1 MANISPNNI
10 TNLNQDWAH
19 DMSANGAPFSGAA
32 VQTFIKNQINSK
44 VGAGYFDAQGM
55 TLYLFR
61 SEEDKTI
68 FIGDTTRLDLVLG
81 SVPLNFETTQYRI
94 NVTPVGSKVVNATV
108 NQDAVNLSMDLQ
120 IESRELGEPVW
131 VATGQD
137 IGVKVFV
144 DANATGTYVEVMELA
159 QTVLA
164 SIGNLTVDIKPFI
177 PMGTSRVRFFLYS
190 LEDPSLAISS
200 VWSVTLSEMYIEAWN
215 NTWDKALVEDGSD
228 NNYHLGGFKIVGTI
242 AKTLHIDIS
251 TTQSVVASY
260 ARDIGGFEAIESPYF
275 FTRNEGLDLS
285 NPLSALGESLPSLNT
300 GVYNVKVWLTSGN
313 LSTEDTPIVYSI
325 MYVASGDTN
334 LARLVVMNNAA
345 AMVNNYDES
354 AHLCDYAIYNA
365 GNTYGNP
372 TITITPFISGTA
384 GSTTTLTPQVFAE
397 VAQSLNYNLNLVTNS
412 TNLTVRY
419 QVSMGGSSQADVSR
433 VDNADIFPSE
443 DGAVFYLNTSLRAN
457 GESTKEIVY
466 NTANSTTTELPSVS
480 WQKMSWVDG
489 IDGWTVDE
497 NGRKCLMIPAGSRMT
512 IPPDSFRFLTGENVT
527 FEFCYRVANVS
538 DYSENIITIAQ
549 NPESDDFMGIR
560 IKPTNITVHSGS
572 DKSAANDIYQGTNVE
587 DEKTIHLLITVQN
600 SFGGNNG
607 YNLVTGYVNG
617 VKGFQFSYAPNTIW
631 SNTYAEAIF
640 GSDTADLYLYSMR
653 TYRKALSTSG
663 AENNWLNMLV
673 TRSDKVAYKEFIQSV
688 LKSSSR
694 QIDYETIKNGG
705 KYNFFVVEMTSGGSS
720 VPNMLYPD
728 GGRSNIEMHY
738 GVDSGGNSRSD
749 WDWKIYDVETK
760 GQGTTSMN
768 YWLWNIRWRID
779 KTDSSKKRMVAYYGD
794 PSYSGISKTFNELPA
809 SSSKIVWFDGIN
821 NHPGVKRITAKINF
835 ASSMQAHKMGA
846 TKAYDVLHNSLLEG
860 AMLNEAQV
868 KAENEDKPMPTVAV
882 YQYPAFGFQKVVDS
896 VGNESYTFIGL
907 FTIGPDKGDKPTFG
921 YDLVEE
927 DLIALEGVD
936 HTPQMTKFSV
946 PWDEQAS
953 YFVNAK
959 GDGFLATKAPAGN
972 FQNALEVSV
981 AKDADTEDGSSTMPV
996 LVDSFKPAYD
1006 VVYDNSTL
1014 IVPIALNDEDFGGET
1029 ATASDVLNAI
1039 NSNIE
1044 GFQNRI
1050 YDDRIPYSD
1059 VQFWIEG
1066 EYKLYHFEYENSVYV
1081 SGYKENG
1088 SYTALDIRTDTGI
1101 TDNELTGLTLDEQNE
1116 LFKTARR
1123 ERFIREAPEYWEM
1136 TELAFNYVFLLIFG
1150 ATDNFAKNQYPYYM
1164 GGKWRFRQDD
1174 LDTIMDIDNN
1184 GGQTKPSDI
1193 EFEDTSGGSPYFAG
1207 SNSVLWNLV
1216 HESMWDDYE
1225 VDGITY
1231 PGIKTIGY
1239 DVIEKMSQLSGGNNI
1254 YDGFIKFFE
1263 KYFWENAQDYFPP
1276 SAYNIDGNIKYEA
1289 AWLTGRSFSAN
1300 PLRQSLGSHYSA
1312 ERLWVR
1318 KRAMYC
1324 MSLFGVG
1331 AFGTYTDEYLG
1342 SIKFR
1347 PLQLG
1352 SMTVTPAESM
1362 YPCLIIGD
1370 DDVRPTARTLAGEP
1384 YSFTSLTGDGNT
1396 VYTLQGVDN
1405 LVDLGDLKDLV
1416 VGSDDGGTF
1425 NLSGKKLRTFKMGD
1439 AEEEVTTNIVNLNI
1453 AGAGLPC
1460 LEVIDVRNASELA
1473 GTLDLSNCKRVLE
1486 VYTEGTKISS
1496 VVLPRGSKIEKL
1508 HLSDHVTT
1516 LSYQIVKY
1524 LSDLVLPSNSSNI
1537 SLIYLEECDA
1547 LDGMSTLQSVY
1558 NSEGQQLS
1566 FIRIEWNSEKQITGQ
1581 QIRMLR
1587 HIMNDEDKNGSH
1599 HNYNGVN
1606 INGSGDVEINPVIKG
1621 ELVAQAY
1628 YPSDLVALSGGAEP
1642 SDSET
1647 HSGMKRI
1654 LANYFGTLYIN
1665 YPLGNNYEFIE
1676 FVDPAVES
1684 ACVSIFDT
1692 AHLGGLTKGRASRIT
1707 DITNGFMNN
1716 SSIVYFNEFKYFTGL
1731 SELYAVI
1738 QGVARGAFYNCT
1750 SLKEIT
1756 FPSSL
1761 TFIGNQS
1768 FQECVNLQEITISR
1782 GFTID
1787 TSGTL
1792 RAFLNCNKLKRFN
1805 IPSIDVWMNCSFGT
1819 DQLYNTPFSSS
1830 QDGHLYI
1837 NGEEVKNIVVPSGR
1851 TWINAYNFYYC
1862 KGITTVDIGSSV
1874 TGIGRRAFYYCTSLS
1889 TLILRRQTPP
1899 TLGEDSL
1906 VGTNANLKIYVPYS
1920 EDHSILEAY
1929 QAATGWS
1936 SYASKMYELDENGN
1950 IPS

>member
-44 VGAGYFDAQGM
+44 VGAGYFDAQAM

-61 SEEDKTI
+61 NEEDKMI

-81 SVPLNFETTQYRI
+81 SVPLSFETTQYRI
-94 NVTPVGSKVVNATV
+94 HVTTSGSTVVNATV
-108 NQDAVNLSMDLQ
+108 NQEAVNLSMDLQ
-120 IESRELGEPVW
+120 IESRELGEPAW
-131 VATGQD
+131 TATGQD

-144 DANATGTYVEVMELA
+144 DANATGTYVEVMGLA

-164 SIGNLTVDIKPFI
+164 SVGNLTVDIKPFI

-228 NNYHLGGFKIVGTI
+228 NYYHLGGFKIVGTI

-260 ARDIGGFEAIESPYF
+260 ARDLGGFEAIESPYF

-285 NPLSALGESLPSLNT
+285 SPLSALGEYLPPLET

-313 LSTEDTPIVYSI
+313 LSTEDTPVVYSI
-325 MYVASGDTN
+325 MYVASGDKN
-334 LARLVVMNNAA
+334 SAQLVVMNNAA
-345 AMVNNYDES
+345 EVVNNYDES
-354 AHLCDYAIYNA
+354 AHLCDYAVYNA
-365 GNTYGNP
+365 ESTYGSP
-372 TITITPFISGTA
+372 VITIKPFISETA
-384 GSTTTLTPQVFAE
+384 GTTTTLTPQVFTE
-397 VAQSLNYNLNLVTNS
+397 QSQNLNYNLSLVTNS

-419 QVSMGGSSQADVSR
+419 EITMGESFQAGVSR
-433 VDNADIFPSE
+433 VDNTDIFPSE

-466 NTANSTTTELPSVS
+466 NTANNTIIELPSVT

-497 NGRKCLMIPAGSRMT
+497 NGRKCLMIPAGSKMI

-538 DYSENIITIAQ
+538 DYSENIITVAQ

-607 YNLVTGYVNG
+607 YNLVTGYING

-631 SNTYAEAIF
+631 SNTYANAIF

-738 GVDSGGNSRSD
+738 GIDSSGNSRSD

-779 KTDSSKKRMVAYYGD
+779 KTDSSKERMVAYYGD
-794 PSYSGISKTFNELPA
+794 PSYSGLSKTFNELPA
-809 SSSKIVWFDGIN
+809 SSSKTVWFDGIN

-835 ASSMQAHKMGA
+835 ASSMQSHKMGA
-846 TKAYDVLHNSLLEG
+846 TRAYDILHNSLLEG

-868 KAENEDKPMPTVAV
+868 IAENENKPIPTVAV

-896 VGNESYTFIGL
+896 IGNESYTFIGL

-927 DLIALEGVD
+927 DLISLEGVD

-946 PWDEQAS
+946 PWDEQAA

-972 FQNALEVSV
+972 FQNALEVGV
-981 AKDADTEDGSSTMPV
+981 AKDADTEDGASTMPV
-996 LVDSFKPAYD
+996 LEESFKPAYD
-1006 VVYDNSTL
+1006 VVYENSTL
-1014 IVPIALNDEDFGGET
+1014 IVPIALDDDDFGGET
-1029 ATASDVLNAI
+1029 ASAVLSAI
-1039 NSNIE
+1039 NANIE
-1044 GFQNRI
+1044 GFQNRV
-1050 YDDRIPYSD
+1050 YDGRFPYSD
-1059 VQFWIEG
+1059 IQFWIEG

-1081 SGYKENG
+1081 SGDKENG
-1088 SYTALDIRTDTGI
+1088 AYNALDLRVDSGI
-1101 TDNELTGLTLDEQNE
+1101 SDSELSGLSLNEQNE
-1116 LFKTARR
+1116 LFKAARR
-1123 ERFIREAPEYWEM
+1123 ARFISEAPEYWEM
-1136 TELAFNYVFLLIFG
+1136 NELAFNYVFLLIFG

-1174 LDTIMDIDNN
+1174 LDTIIDIDNN

-1193 EFEDTSGGSPYFAG
+1193 EFEDTSSGSPYFAG

-1225 VDGITY
+1225 VNGVTY
-1231 PGIKTIGY
+1231 PGIKTMGY
-1239 DVIEKMSQLSGGNNI
+1239 DMIEKMSQLSGGNNI

-1263 KYFWENAQDYFPP
+1263 KYFWGNAQDYFPP

-1300 PLRQSLGSHYSA
+1300 PLRQSLGNHYSA

-1318 KRAMYC
+1318 RRAIYC

-1342 SIKFR
+1342 RIQFR
-1347 PLQLG
+1347 PISLG
-1352 SMTVTPAESM
+1352 SMTLTPAESM

-1370 DDVRPTARTLAGEP
+1370 DDIRPTERRKAGES

-1396 VYTLQGVDN
+1396 VYTLQAVDN

-1439 AEEEVTTNIVNLNI
+1439 AEQSVSTNIVNLNI
-1453 AGAGLPC
+1453 AGSGLPC
-1460 LEVIDVRNASELA
+1460 LEIVDVRNASELA

-1486 VYTEGTKISS
+1486 VYTEGTKVSS

-1524 LSDLVLPSNSSNI
+1524 LSDLVLPANASNI
-1537 SLIYLEECDA
+1537 TLIYLEECDA
-1547 LDGMSTLQSVY
+1547 LDGMTTLYSVY
-1558 NSEGQQLS
+1558 NSANQTLS
-1566 FIRIEWNSEKQITGQ
+1566 FIRLVWAGQKNVTGKQLG
-1581 QIRMLR
+1581 MLCN
-1587 HIMNDEDKNGSH
+1587 IKDDKDKNGNT

-1606 INGSGDVEINPVIKG
+1606 TSGSGDVNINPHIEG
-1621 ELVAQAY
+1621 ILVANSTY
-1628 YPSDLVALSGGAEP
+1628 YLSDIEKLADGFEP
-1642 SDSET
+1642 IDSPDNP
-1647 HSGMKRI
+1647 GMKRV
-1654 LANYFGTLYIN
+1654 LANYFGQLYID
-1665 YPLGNNYEFIE
+1665 YQRGTTHEFIE
-1676 FVDPAVES
+1676 FAGPAERRAFVN
-1684 ACVSIFDT
+1684 AFDT
-1692 AHLGGLTKGRASRIT
+1692 NGDGGILRSGAAA
-1707 DITNGFMNN
+1707 ITNESFHNKAYGISANN
-1716 SSIVYFNEFKYFTGL
+1716 SAITSLDDLVYFTGVDTFNYRSYNGTQYGNVSYLPNVTSITLPGDVTFTSYNLRRCPKLRTWHFNGTVTAANNACFVDSPALFEHVYLKNIYHWINSAVNSGYTNYTVPTHLYLNNELVTSINL
-1731 SELYAVI
+1731 SSASSIRNLCFYRCVDLTSITLPGGVSSIGNYAF
-1738 QGVARGAFYNCT
+1738 AYCT
-1750 SLKEIT
+1750 GLR
-1756 FPSSL
+1756 SL
-1761 TFIGNQS
+1761 T
-1768 FQECVNLQEITISR
+1768 
-1782 GFTID
+1782 
-1787 TSGTL
+1787 
-1792 RAFLNCNKLKRFN
+1792 
-1805 IPSIDVWMNCSFGT
+1805 
-1819 DQLYNTPFSSS
+1819 
-1830 QDGHLYI
+1830 I
-1837 NGEEVKNIVVPSGR
+1837 N
-1851 TWINAYNFYYC
+1851 
-1862 KGITTVDIGSSV
+1862 
-1874 TGIGRRAFYYCTSLS
+1874 
-1889 TLILRRQTPP
+1889 RQTPP
-1899 TLGEDSL
+1899 TLSATAL
-1906 VGTNANLKIYVPYS
+1906 TGTSAELKIYVPAS
-1920 EDHSILEAY
+1920 AVDAY
-1929 QAATGWS
+1929 KVAENWS
-1936 SYASKMYELDENGN
+1936 DYASQIYPIE
-1950 IPS
+1950 